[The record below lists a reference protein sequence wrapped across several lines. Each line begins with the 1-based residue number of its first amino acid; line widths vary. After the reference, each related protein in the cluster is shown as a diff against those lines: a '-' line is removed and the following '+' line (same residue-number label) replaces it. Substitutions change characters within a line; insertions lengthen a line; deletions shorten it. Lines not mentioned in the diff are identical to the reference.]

1 MTSIKIRYE
10 LFFNETTNM
19 TSLEVKKVLNIV
31 PEILEVP
38 CSRIWI
44 SYDKE
49 ADVLY
54 INFKKTSHADDSEI
68 TDDDIIIRYEKG
80 NVVGITVLNASKKKS
95 QNNNSKK

>member
-1 MTSIKIRYE
+1 MNF
-10 LFFNETTNM
+10 FFNETTNM

-38 CSRIWI
+38 CSRICT
-44 SYDKE
+44 SYDKK

>member
-1 MTSIKIRYE
+1 
-10 LFFNETTNM
+10 M